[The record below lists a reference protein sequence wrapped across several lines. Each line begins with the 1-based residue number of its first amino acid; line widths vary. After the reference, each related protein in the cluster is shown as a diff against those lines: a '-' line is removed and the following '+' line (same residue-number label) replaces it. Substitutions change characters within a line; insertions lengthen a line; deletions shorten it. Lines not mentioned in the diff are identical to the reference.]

1 MTVEI
6 NVVEVA
12 VEVAGWVGATLILLS
27 YGLLTTH
34 RLVSTS
40 PIYQWMN
47 VIGAIGFAINGA
59 WNHAYPSMT
68 LNIIWLVLAVYG
80 LTRGRR
86 SR

>member
-1 MTVEI
+1 MML
-6 NVVEVA
+6 
-12 VEVAGWVGATLILLS
+12 GQL
-27 YGLLTTH
+27 GLLAAEAAEAESGEGGGLFSNIAKAWNEGGWGMYPIAFF
-34 RLVSTS
+34 LV
-40 PIYQWMN
+40 
-47 VIGAIGFAINGA
+47 IGFAINGA